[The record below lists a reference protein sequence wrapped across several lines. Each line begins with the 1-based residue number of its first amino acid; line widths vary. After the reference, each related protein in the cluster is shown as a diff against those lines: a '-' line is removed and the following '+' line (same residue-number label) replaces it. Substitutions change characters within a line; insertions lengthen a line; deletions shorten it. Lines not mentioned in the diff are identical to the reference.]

1 MTLSGGL
8 CLGKHP
14 PTLPGE
20 TEEAEVVELS
30 DAEVPDLWVVN
41 VLTHVVPLH
50 RSEWSTL
57 AGRDLS
63 GDCALMGQ
71 NAS

>member
-30 DAEVPDLWVVN
+30 DAEVSDLRVVN

-50 RSEWSTL
+50 RTEWSTL
-57 AGRDLS
+57 GGLDMSRC
-63 GDCALMGQ
+63 CALMCQ

>member
-8 CLGKHP
+8 CLGKHS

-30 DAEVPDLWVVN
+30 DAEVSDLRVVN
-41 VLTHVVPLH
+41 VLTHVVPLQ
-50 RSEWSTL
+50 RTE
-57 AGRDLS
+57 
-63 GDCALMGQ
+63 
-71 NAS
+71 